1 MPGPG
6 NPPTIHRA
14 ALKTGHSKM
23 SDDDWVFAHHAAMK
37 CPQCQ
42 RQGFTSDGRA
52 GTDRRFKCDGCQHS
66 FGLGIVRTL
75 RDKLSSGSITT
86 FLKPSAE
93 RSSRPTLPATTAA
106 VTVVASATISTDV
119 SQSADEDEG
128 PPLNRPPSRAGN
140 TTTPATTTA
149 EPVVT
154 HETMETMEN
163 AAEADGNNND
173 DTEMEMQEA
182 EGTGEAVNA
191 ASAGAQ
197 ADETME
203 DEGLADSNVGER
215 NHNNSGISD
224 SHNKKRLR
232 SEVQDYIS
240 QTEQSLQDVHD
251 VVMAELNGM
260 KLMIKKLAEK
270 VAMGNEE
277 RKMLRNYIRGL
288 KKEVK
293 ELRNGGDV
301 SNDGTSRA
309 LNVPTTVVDMDTSMD
324 TPAAA
329 TTPAVATT
337 GTADVSSGSQPQ
349 ETATP
354 TSTWA
359 QVARKGRK
367 RSKKAAPTTPTTPEV
382 PAGRTEEGRTRR
394 TSTTPISSMTP
405 VLPLEGP
412 ALQEAAIADLVASMR
427 PRPMNARTPTRKP
440 VPMSHVYLAGR
451 RCPLGQWRATLQKL
465 NISTRA
471 VPEIQ
476 FIGSSIVDL
485 WVYSQHKP
493 QIQERL
499 AAAGFKLEQYEPT
512 SPAAVARPDLSVAS
526 RAKQAQAAYLN
537 RLQKTV
543 DACTNESVRSHA
555 EVLISSLQVGTRP
568 RRQTTTPMEQT
579 PQEPSAQ
586 IVVAQ
591 C

>member
-14 ALKTGHSKM
+14 ALKQGHRQM
-23 SDDDWVFAHHAAMK
+23 TDDDWVFAHHAAIK

-42 RQGFTSDGRA
+42 RLGFTSDGRA

-86 FLKPSAE
+86 FLKPSAL
-93 RSSRPTLPATTAA
+93 RSSLPATTAA
-106 VTVVASATISTDV
+106 VTVVASATIATDAP
-119 SQSADEDEG
+119 QSEDEG
-128 PPLNRPPSRAGN
+128 PPLNRPSSRAED
-140 TTTPATTTA
+140 TTTLATTT
-149 EPVVT
+149 EPALT
-154 HETMETMEN
+154 HETMEN
-163 AAEADGNNND
+163 AGEADGNTND
-173 DTEMEMQEA
+173 DTEMELQQE
-182 EGTGEAVNA
+182 EEPVEAVNA
-191 ASAGAQ
+191 ASEGAQ

-203 DEGLADSNVGER
+203 DEGLADSNVASSNVGDG
-215 NHNNSGISD
+215 NHNNSGIFAI
-224 SHNKKRLR
+224 HNKKRLR
-232 SEVQDYIS
+232 SEVRDYVS
-240 QTEQSLQDVHD
+240 QTEQSLRGVHD
-251 VVMAELNGM
+251 AMMAELNGM

-277 RKMLRNYIRGL
+277 RKMLRNHIRGL

-293 ELRNGGDV
+293 ELRNGGAA
-301 SNDGTSRA
+301 SIDGTVRA
-309 LNVPTTVVDMDTSMD
+309 PNVPMTVDDMDTSLD
-324 TPAAA
+324 TPAALTTSA
-329 TTPAVATT
+329 TATN
-337 GTADVSSGSQPQ
+337 GTADVSSGTQPQ
-349 ETATP
+349 ETATS

-367 RSKKAAPTTPTTPEV
+367 RPKKTATTTTPEA
-382 PAGRTEEGRTRR
+382 PTGRTEEGRTRR

-412 ALQEAAIADLVASMR
+412 ALQQAAIADLVASMR

-440 VPMSHVYLAGR
+440 LPMSHVYLAGR

-537 RLQKTV
+537 RLQKTL

-568 RRQTTTPMEQT
+568 RRETATPPEQT
-579 PQEPSAQ
+579 HQEISAEM
-586 IVVAQ
+586 VVAQ